1 MFEQASYLHLRI
13 QYRPS
18 GYFSSTMMS
27 QIRAALSAW
36 VSALVLASDSEVF
49 LILSSS
55 AGHPTGPSSFCLRS
69 SSRFE
74 MNPSSAV
81 DPNFLF
87 KFDFN
92 EDFLFSSADE
102 TDCFELLAS
111 FSPIRLLVESLRM
124 DPLEHSTSS
133 EKETREFLDDRLEAA
148 EEAEEETEEEEEVLS
163 GLTGT
168 TTGDSAEQFSQL
180 ATLSRASLATV
191 PSSLQ
196 KLSLA
201 SRLWPCSRSRYC
213 RLSVK
218 RSR

>member
-1 MFEQASYLHLRI
+1 MSYFTSCIFEAKELFLL
-13 QYRPS
+13 PS
-18 GYFSSTMMS
+18 
-27 QIRAALSAW
+27 L
-36 VSALVLASDSEVF
+36 EVEELF
-49 LILSSS
+49 L
-55 AGHPTGPSSFCLRS
+55 
-69 SSRFE
+69 
-74 MNPSSAV
+74 
-81 DPNFLF
+81 
-87 KFDFN
+87 
-92 EDFLFSSADE
+92 
-102 TDCFELLAS
+102 ELEER
-111 FSPIRLLVESLRM
+111 RLTE
-124 DPLEHSTSS
+124 PLEQTTSS

-148 EEAEEETEEEEEVLS
+148 EEAEDETEDEEVLS